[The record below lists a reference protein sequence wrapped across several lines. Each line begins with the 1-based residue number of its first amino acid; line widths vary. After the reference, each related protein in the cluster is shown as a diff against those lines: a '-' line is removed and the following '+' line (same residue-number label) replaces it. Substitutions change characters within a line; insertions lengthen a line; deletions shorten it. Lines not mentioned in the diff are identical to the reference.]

1 MTLCRLQKLTKNKYT
16 FTYVVYL
23 FSHSRFIG
31 SQFTYKLKLNL
42 RLIEYLYSDFYLLSF
57 FSLVW
62 CHHYWNLSYIVCCQH
77 FLLKWN
83 LQAFYFFQCILAVLL
98 FYASHLFILTSYH
111 SSNHSKVLYIEI
123 NTTIILKWILI
134 VVYNLTFGDLFWQ
147 PQYLSLP
154 THNAI

>member
-57 FSLVW
+57 FFSGLM
-62 CHHYWNLSYIVCCQH
+62 SS
-77 FLLKWN
+77 LLKFI
-83 LQAFYFFQCILAVLL
+83 LYCMLSAFFIKMKSASLL
-98 FYASHLFILTSYH
+98 FFSMHSCSPFILCFSFVHSDVIPFVKPFKSSIYRNKYNNHFKMDFDCCVQLDLRRFVLATSIPKFTN
-111 SSNHSKVLYIEI
+111 S
-123 NTTIILKWILI
+123 
-134 VVYNLTFGDLFWQ
+134 
-147 PQYLSLP
+147 
-154 THNAI
+154 